1 MQVRAKIGA
10 PTVLFELSTRPHR
23 CRVIAKIGQ
32 WLTVRAGSKKRRGFG
47 FIVKVV
53 TAVVIVLAVV
63 VIVGDDETRSA
74 LLSRL
79 RGDGRAS
86 PDT

>member
-1 MQVRAKIGA
+1 MRAAARSAVALG
-10 PTVLFELSTRPHR
+10 
-23 CRVIAKIGQ
+23 
-32 WLTVRAGSKKRRGFG
+32 
-47 FIVKVV
+47 IVKVV
-53 TAVVIVLAVV
+53 AAVVIVLAVV
-63 VIVGDDETRSA
+63 VIVGDDETRAA

>member
-1 MQVRAKIGA
+1 MSEIVVEHLALA
-10 PTVLFELSTRPHR
+10 DEEL
-23 CRVIAKIGQ
+23 VN
-32 WLTVRAGSKKRRGFG
+32 
-47 FIVKVV
+47 VV
-53 TAVVIVLAVV
+53 AAVVIVLAVV
-63 VIVGDDETRSA
+63 VIVGDDETRGA